1 MQSPRTRS
9 FSWPLLLLLLSLS
22 VMLGTAWKA
31 NRLSI
36 QHHQTATQL
45 LSDYSAFA
53 AWSYSARLS
62 DALQETAYQVVG
74 PVMHEQLHSGIRMP
88 NATSLT
94 SYWANSVRGCG
105 DCDTTARPS
114 SYFAFTLG
122 SDTLDVAGDEL
133 DPVSKTAINAA
144 VTSRIRRWRESSRDR
159 GRMAIIGPIPE
170 TGSLVAFALMPTVRL
185 DTIIYGFVYDK
196 AGFTATF
203 ENVLVRGDLLPRT
216 VSHGKPNQD
225 LLAIEV
231 LDQSGKPLYRDPQ
244 WPEQTVVSEERLPER
259 AGGLIVRTTV
269 RSSAADEMVAGG
281 FSRDQLP
288 VLVGVVGLAL
298 LMALVAVVQ
307 LRRENQL
314 SRIRSEFVASVS
326 HELRTPLAQI
336 RLFLDTLRLK
346 RYNTDDQREWLVGHL
361 VRETTRLEHLVDNVL
376 QFSRLEHDRTGKL
389 SLERVDLSQATR
401 ETVTG
406 FEPLARSRKAEVKLI
421 LTEPL
426 NATVDQ
432 ARFRQL
438 LLNLLDNAVKFGPA
452 GQRIQVTLQER
463 EGKARL
469 EVQDQGS
476 GVPESERLTIWE
488 PYFRGISATRSA
500 AGGSGIGLAIV
511 HDAVIRMNGRVWV
524 ESAPAGGATFVVELP
539 LLAGSAATNGKED
552 HR

>member
-1 MQSPRTRS
+1 
-9 FSWPLLLLLLSLS
+9 
-22 VMLGTAWKA
+22 MLGTAWKA

-45 LSDYSAFA
+45 LADYSAFA
-53 AWSYSARLS
+53 AWSYSAHLS
-62 DALQETAYQVVG
+62 DGLQETAFQVVG
-74 PVMHEQLHSGIRMP
+74 PIMHERLHSGIHMP

-94 SYWANSVRGCG
+94 TYWANSIRGCG

-133 DPVSKTAINAA
+133 DAVSKTAINAA
-144 VTSRIRRWRESSRDR
+144 VTSRIRRQTAGNRDG
-159 GRMAIIGPIPE
+159 GRMGIIGPVPE
-170 TGSLVAFALMPTVRL
+170 TGFLVAFGLMPTVRL
-185 DTIIYGFVYDK
+185 DTVVYGFVYEP
-196 AGFTATF
+196 AGFTATL
-203 ENVLVRGDLLPRT
+203 ENVLARGDLLPRA
-216 VSHGKPNQD
+216 VSHGKPNRE
-225 LLAIEV
+225 LLSLEV
-231 LDQSGKPLYRDPQ
+231 LDNSGQLLYRDPQ
-244 WPEQTVVSEERLPER
+244 WSEQTVISEERLPAR
-259 AGGLIVRTTV
+259 AAGLIVRTTV
-269 RSSAADEMVAGG
+269 RRSAADEMVSGG

-288 VLVGVVGLAL
+288 ILIGVVGLAL
-298 LMALVAVVQ
+298 LMALVAIVQ

-314 SRIRSEFVASVS
+314 SRIRSDFVASVS

-346 RYNTDDQREWLVGHL
+346 RYSTDDQREWLVGHL

-376 QFSRLEHDRTGKL
+376 QFSRLEHERTGHL
-389 SLERVDLSQATR
+389 NLEQVDLSQTTR

-406 FEPLARSRKAEVKLI
+406 FEPLARSRKAELELK

-426 NATVDQ
+426 NVTVDQ
-432 ARFRQL
+432 ARYRQL

-452 GQRIQVTLQER
+452 GQRIRVTLEER

-524 ESAPAGGATFVVELP
+524 ESAPAGGAAFVVELP
-539 LLAGSAATNGKED
+539 LVVEAPSSTNGNGG